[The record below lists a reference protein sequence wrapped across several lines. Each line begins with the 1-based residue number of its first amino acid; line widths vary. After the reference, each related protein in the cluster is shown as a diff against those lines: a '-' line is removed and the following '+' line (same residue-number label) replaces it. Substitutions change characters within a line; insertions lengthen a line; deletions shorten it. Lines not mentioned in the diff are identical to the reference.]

1 MRLQDSNEPNVLAP
15 ACAASAVMCIV
26 ACTFVVVLVRLHACN
41 TAPPSSNGRAGDKR
55 TPPATARDTLRWRLI
70 GDVDDLRFILVVIIV
85 VATDG
90 RSLCGA
96 GSRCGAPRR
105 PRLGLLGVLA
115 CHLLPL
121 IMLIIEPRPCRGRG
135 RGPASPRP
143 RMPGRMP
150 GRGRVEAESEALLS
164 HGTSTDAR
172 TDAEAH

>member
-121 IMLIIEPRPCRGRG
+121 IMLIID
-135 RGPASPRP
+135 
-143 RMPGRMP
+143 
-150 GRGRVEAESEALLS
+150 
-164 HGTSTDAR
+164 TSDLK
-172 TDAEAH
+172 DM